1 MSVVCFCS
9 PKGGVGKTSLS
20 INVAGVLAR
29 SGLKVLVVD
38 LDVQNSMRLHAG
50 IQLADDRGWAH
61 CLVYGRSVRE
71 GVLPGGTNLLV
82 LPFGQVNGAQ
92 LHAVSDHLA
101 RNENWLAN
109 TLAPFVE
116 RGFVVVIDTPPGPSV
131 FLDQTRAISTLDI
144 VVLQADAT
152 SVSLLS
158 TVESQSFLG
167 RVAEG
172 SRRQVRYVFNLVDMR
187 RKLTRDVVAL
197 LRRRL
202 GQTMIGIV
210 NYDDSFG
217 EAVAHQQ
224 LVVDRA
230 PTSKAAADVRG
241 LAASVQGLL
250 LDGMEPRQP

>member
-29 SGLKVLVVD
+29 SGLRVLVVD

-61 CLVYGRSVRE
+61 CLVYGRSIRD
-71 GVLPGGTNLLV
+71 GVLPGGNNLLV
-82 LPFGQVNGAQ
+82 LPFGQVTPAQ
-92 LHAVSDHLA
+92 LHAVTEHLF
-101 RNENWLAN
+101 RYTNWLAN
-109 TLAPFVE
+109 TLAPFIE
-116 RGFVVVIDTPPGPSV
+116 RGFVIVIDTPPGPSV
-131 FLDQTRAISTLDI
+131 FLEQTRPISTLDI
-144 VVLQADAT
+144 VILQADAT
-152 SVSLLS
+152 SVSLLPS
-158 TVESQSFLG
+158 VESQTFLG
-167 RVAEG
+167 HTPEG

-187 RKLTRDVVAL
+187 RKLTRDVTAL

-202 GQTMIGIV
+202 GEAMLGTV

-241 LAASVQGLL
+241 LAAAVQGLL
-250 LDGMEPRQP
+250 LDGMDPGQR